1 MTNKKDI
8 VVFDG
13 VCVLCNRFFNWLIK
27 NDKDEKFMY
36 TNFQSDFSKKNNL
49 KLKDINSVAVIKTNG
64 EKIYKVQ
71 AVYYILKKIDR
82 YFIIQILLK
91 LLPLFL
97 TNICYDLIANFRYR
111 IFGKYETCIIPN
123 ENVRKNFIN

>member
-1 MTNKKDI
+1 MTSKKDI

-13 VCVLCNRFFNWLIK
+13 VCVLCNKFFNWLIK

-82 YFIIQILLK
+82 YFIVQILLK

-97 TNICYDLIANFRYR
+97 TNICYDIIANFRYR

>member
-1 MTNKKDI
+1 MTSKKDI

-49 KLKDINSVAVIKTNG
+49 KLKEINSVAVIKTNG
-64 EKIYKVQ
+64 EKVYKVQ

-82 YFIIQILLK
+82 YFIVRILLK

>member
-82 YFIIQILLK
+82 YFIVQILLK

-97 TNICYDLIANFRYR
+97 TNICYDIIANFRYR

>member
-1 MTNKKDI
+1 MTSKKDI

-82 YFIIQILLK
+82 YFIVQKLLK

-97 TNICYDLIANFRYR
+97 TNICFDLIANFRYR

>member
-1 MTNKKDI
+1 MTTKKDI

-27 NDKDEKFMY
+27 NDKDEEFMY

-82 YFIIQILLK
+82 YFIVRILLK

-111 IFGKYETCIIPN
+111 IFGKYETCIIPI
-123 ENVRKNFIN
+123 ENIRKNFIN

>member
-1 MTNKKDI
+1 MTSKKDI

-64 EKIYKVQ
+64 EKVYKVQ
-71 AVYYILKKIDR
+71 AIYYILKKIDR
-82 YFIIQILLK
+82 YFIVRILLK

>member
-1 MTNKKDI
+1 MTSKKDI

-27 NDKDEKFMY
+27 NDKEEKFMY

-82 YFIIQILLK
+82 YFIVQILLK

>member
-1 MTNKKDI
+1 MKNKKDI

-82 YFIIQILLK
+82 YFIVQILLK

-97 TNICYDLIANFRYR
+97 TNICYDLIANFRYK

>member
-1 MTNKKDI
+1 MTSKKDI

-49 KLKDINSVAVIKTNG
+49 KLKEINSVAVIKTNG

-82 YFIIQILLK
+82 YFIVRILLK

-97 TNICYDLIANFRYR
+97 TNICYDLIANSRYR

-123 ENVRKNFIN
+123 ENIRKNFIN

>member
-1 MTNKKDI
+1 MKSKKDI

-82 YFIIQILLK
+82 YFIVRILLK

>member
-1 MTNKKDI
+1 MKNKKDI

-82 YFIIQILLK
+82 YFIVRILLK

-97 TNICYDLIANFRYR
+97 TNICYDLIANSRYR
-111 IFGKYETCIIPN
+111 IFGKYKTCIIPN
-123 ENVRKNFIN
+123 ENIRKNFIN

>member
-1 MTNKKDI
+1 MTTKKDI

-13 VCVLCNRFFNWLIK
+13 VCVLCNGFFNWLIK

-82 YFIIQILLK
+82 YFIVRILLK

>member
-1 MTNKKDI
+1 MTSKKDI

-49 KLKDINSVAVIKTNG
+49 KLKNINSVAVIKTNG

-82 YFIIQILLK
+82 YFIVQILLK

>member
-1 MTNKKDI
+1 MTSKKDI

-82 YFIIQILLK
+82 YFIVRILLK

-123 ENVRKNFIN
+123 ENIRKNFIN

>member
-1 MTNKKDI
+1 MTIKKDI

-82 YFIIQILLK
+82 YFIVQILLK

>member
-1 MTNKKDI
+1 MTSKKDI

-82 YFIIQILLK
+82 YFIVQILLK

-97 TNICYDLIANFRYR
+97 TNICYCLLYTSPSPRD
-111 IFGKYETCIIPN
+111 FG
-123 ENVRKNFIN
+123 

>member
-1 MTNKKDI
+1 MTSKKDI

-27 NDKDEKFMY
+27 NDKNEEFMY
-36 TNFQSDFSKKNNL
+36 TNFQSNFSKKNNL
-49 KLKDINSVAVIKTNG
+49 KLKEINSVAVIKTNG

-82 YFIIQILLK
+82 YFIVRILLK

>member
-1 MTNKKDI
+1 MTSKKDI

-82 YFIIQILLK
+82 YFIVRILLK

-97 TNICYDLIANFRYR
+97 TNICYDLIANLRYR

>member
-1 MTNKKDI
+1 MTSKKDI

-36 TNFQSDFSKKNNL
+36 TNFQSNFSRKNNL
-49 KLKDINSVAVIKTNG
+49 KLQEINSVAVIKTNG

-82 YFIIQILLK
+82 YFIVQILLK

>member
-1 MTNKKDI
+1 MKNKKDI

-13 VCVLCNRFFNWLIK
+13 VCVLCNRFFNWLVK

-49 KLKDINSVAVIKTNG
+49 KLKEINSVAVIKTNG

-82 YFIIQILLK
+82 YFIVQILLK

-97 TNICYDLIANFRYR
+97 TNICYDLIANLRYR
-111 IFGKYETCIIPN
+111 IFGKYETCKIPN

>member
-1 MTNKKDI
+1 MTSKKDI

-82 YFIIQILLK
+82 YFIVQILIK

-97 TNICYDLIANFRYR
+97 TNICYDIIANFRYR

>member
-1 MTNKKDI
+1 MTTKKDI

-13 VCVLCNRFFNWLIK
+13 VCVLCNKFFKWLIK
-27 NDKDEKFMY
+27 NDKEEKFMY
-36 TNFQSDFSKKNNL
+36 TNFQSNYSRKNNM
-49 KLKDINSVAVIKTNG
+49 KLKEINSVAVIKTNG

-71 AVYYILKKIDR
+71 AVYYILKKINR
-82 YFIIQILLK
+82 YFIIRILLK

-97 TNICYDLIANFRYR
+97 TNICYDFIANFRYR

-123 ENVRKNFIN
+123 ENIRKNFIN

>member
-1 MTNKKDI
+1 MTSKKDI

-64 EKIYKVQ
+64 EKVYKVQ
-71 AVYYILKKIDR
+71 AVYYILKRIDR
-82 YFIIQILLK
+82 YFIVRILLK

>member
-71 AVYYILKKIDR
+71 AVHYILKKIDR
-82 YFIIQILLK
+82 YFIVRILLK

>member
-1 MTNKKDI
+1 MTSKKDI

-27 NDKDEKFMY
+27 NDKNEKFMY

-82 YFIIQILLK
+82 YFIVRILLK

>member
-1 MTNKKDI
+1 MTSKKDI

-64 EKIYKVQ
+64 EKVYKVQ
-71 AVYYILKKIDR
+71 AIYYILKKIDR
-82 YFIIQILLK
+82 YFIVQILLK